1 PATPG
6 SDRTR
11 TEGIMPA
18 TVTCPACERQLRVPL
33 EVIGGQVRCPLCH
46 TVFLTREL
54 PNGEAE
60 AIRLAEVVEVEPP
73 PPQAITHTPP
83 VPPTHPARPPARGA
97 ARARPPP
104 ARAAPPARGGSAAA
118 PAHRRLRADPLL
130 HRGAARPG
138 RPAGG
143 WIRCRDRSRG
153 PAAVARR
160 RAQ

>member
-1 PATPG
+1 QTPILPGFPTSTLYRAVPRQVTFPNRPATPG

-46 TVFLTREL
+46 AVFLTRRL
-54 PNGEAE
+54 PHREAE

-83 VPPTHPARPPARGA
+83 V
-97 ARARPPP
+97 
-104 ARAAPPARGGSAAA
+104 
-118 PAHRRLRADPLL
+118 
-130 HRGAARPG
+130 
-138 RPAGG
+138 
-143 WIRCRDRSRG
+143 
-153 PAAVARR
+153 
-160 RAQ
+160 